1 MGGSRFISYPWD
13 RCSLIGMGGITA
25 YVIYIVS
32 LPLSAKNLKLNVLKL
47 NVCIMRF
54 HSITRHDDT
63 DKAELLVE
71 SQTQAVPWFE
81 IYLN

>member
-1 MGGSRFISYPWD
+1 M
-13 RCSLIGMGGITA
+13 A

-32 LPLSAKNLKLNVLKL
+32 LPLSAKNLELNVLKL
-47 NVCIMRF
+47 NACIMRF

-71 SQTQAVPWFE
+71 SQTHAV
-81 IYLN
+81 L